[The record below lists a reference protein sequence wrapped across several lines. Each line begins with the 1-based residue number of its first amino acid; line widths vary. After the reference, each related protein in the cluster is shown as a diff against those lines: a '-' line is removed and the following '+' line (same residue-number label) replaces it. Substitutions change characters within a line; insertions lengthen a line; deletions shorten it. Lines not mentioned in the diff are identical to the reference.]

1 MSEHKKYE
9 DRINDIE
16 KKNIFSVPEG
26 YFEDFS
32 SRLQLKLH
40 DEKESQHVQPG
51 IFGISRYRLAMAA
64 SFIGLLLITYSGI
77 KFFSGKPDNSKNQA
91 IEIADIINYHVN
103 DLDEKMIFDF
113 YEETSLEDSVQND
126 VSDERI
132 LNEMID
138 YIVATDIDLQLIAQE
153 L

>member
-40 DEKESQHVQPG
+40 DEKESQRAHTVF
-51 IFGISRYRLAMAA
+51 FGIPRYKLAMAA
-64 SFIGLLLITYSGI
+64 SFIGLIIIIYSGI
-77 KFFSGKPDNSKNQA
+77 KFFSGN
-91 IEIADIINYHVN
+91 
-103 DLDEKMIFDF
+103 
-113 YEETSLEDSVQND
+113 
-126 VSDERI
+126 
-132 LNEMID
+132 LNK
-138 YIVATDIDLQLIAQE
+138 ALIHAPSG
-153 L
+153 

>member
-1 MSEHKKYE
+1 MSDRKKYE
-9 DRINDIE
+9 TRINDIE

-40 DEKESQHVQPG
+40 DEKESQHVHPG
-51 IFGISRYRLAMAA
+51 ILGISRYKLAMAA
-64 SFIGLLLITYSGI
+64 SFIGLIIITYSGI
-77 KFFSGKPDNSKNQA
+77 KFFSGKMNNSKNQA

-103 DLDEKMIFDF
+103 ELDENMIFNF
-113 YEETSLEDSVQND
+113 YEENSLEDSVQND
-126 VSDERI
+126 ISDEKI
-132 LNEMID
+132 LDGMID
-138 YIVATDIDLQLIAQE
+138 YIASSDIDLQLIAQE